1 MFPWIVLVR
10 DWLDAWSKDATE
22 ARNTHRVLLHA
33 FVNERGLV

>member
-1 MFPWIVLVR
+1 MFPGIVLVR
-10 DWLDAWSKDATE
+10 DWLDAWSDVTE